1 MGVNT
6 LCSLADDLALM
17 AGGPKEMQDLLS
29 LIGEAALG
37 LGLKFKASME
47 VFYLPHHKGGMN
59 LFPLATHCDISTVA
73 QAEKFLRSTDPGV
86 RHLAWGSLQS
96 VVNKRAKSCDT
107 GKVIAYLNGSTDG
120 GLGYSSNDHSTF
132 WSRTRSA
139 SIRAQCSCKATWS
152 IDDIGP
158 VIRVQGAIPPTSPER
173 AMKCAFRDRLI
184 KRLVGKPSQGKVYA
198 STCQSIHANHFLQ
211 DGTFLRFTDWNFI
224 FRARLNVLPVN
235 NAHDAGTLMCR
246 RCGKWEETL
255 PHVLN
260 HCEPSM
266 LLVTARHDRILH
278 RLSQAMPV
286 ELQALLKVDCTP
298 LHSSSQLRSDLIVTD
313 EARKTVTMVDV
324 TVPFDNGPRAM
335 EEARQQ
341 KRFKY
346 CDIERELTAKGYKVI
361 NEAFV
366 VGSHG
371 SFPARNFM
379 VAREL
384 GIHRKYAELMAK
396 LMVSETIRWSRDI
409 YYTHVLGEPQER
421 PRALE
426 QSNPHVTPEAVKEAA
441 EAEEEVKEEVCIYML
456 YNTWFS
462 MFFVSFVCSDLV
474 LCFSR
479 LVVSFLLI
487 CKPIPVE
494 SIASRP
500 FG

>member
-1 MGVNT
+1 
-6 LCSLADDLALM
+6 
-17 AGGPKEMQDLLS
+17 
-29 LIGEAALG
+29 
-37 LGLKFKASME
+37 
-47 VFYLPHHKGGMN
+47 MN

-96 VVNKRAKSCDT
+96 VVNKRAKKSCEA
-107 GKVIAYLNGSTDG
+107 GEVIAYLNGSTEG

-139 SIRAQCSCKATWS
+139 SIRAQRSCNATWS
-152 IDDIGP
+152 IDDTGP
-158 VIRVQGAIPPTSPER
+158 VIRVHGAIPPSSPER
-173 AMKCAFRDRLI
+173 AMKRAFRDRLLQ
-184 KRLVGKPSQGKVYA
+184 RLIGKPSQGKVYA
-198 STCQSIHANHFLQ
+198 STCQSFHANHFLQ

-235 NAHDAGTLMCR
+235 NAPFHDAGTLMCR

-266 LLVTARHDRILH
+266 RLVTARHDRILH
-278 RLSQAMPV
+278 RLFQAMPV
-286 ELQALLKVDCTP
+286 DLQALSKVDCTP
-298 LHSSSQLRSDLIVTD
+298 LHSSSQLRPDLIVTD

-335 EEARQQ
+335 EDARQQ
-341 KRFKY
+341 KRLKY
-346 CDIERELTAKGYKVI
+346 GDIERELTAKGYKVI

-366 VGSHG
+366 IGSLG

-396 LMVSETIRWSRDI
+396 LMVSDTIRWSRDI

-426 QSNPHVTPEAVKEAA
+426 QSNPLATTVAAIEDAVV
-441 EAEEEVKEEVCIYML
+441 AEEDEVKEEVPGDDED
-456 YNTWFS
+456 FD
-462 MFFVSFVCSDLV
+462 FDF
-474 LCFSR
+474 
-479 LVVSFLLI
+479 
-487 CKPIPVE
+487 
-494 SIASRP
+494 
-500 FG
+500 